1 MGHGRRNN
9 GKRSLMITGL
19 LTFLF
24 FFAIIGCVL
33 YGRKLIRTEKVD
45 AVFGNPERA
54 QGGIHWVIVG
64 SSFLLLVWLYYSWD
78 IAKSFFPKS
87 ANELCQV
94 GKVNESLLSLKYLFP
109 IDERQ
114 LKSTSVIETESENL
128 NKITIEIEK
137 SGIENQDKSNLLN
150 FVSQTKNTIPLLTN
164 EQLLNNDTREQ
175 IKLINKKIINL
186 TENFKRSDYPNES
199 TEQELERIE
208 AAKEEGSWKASS
220 TSIEN
225 TIEIPFI
232 PKTKRGLKF
241 QAAATELNLI
251 SDEFFEL
258 KNHNEQ
264 YTSALEKLKK
274 EIKDYRSNLS
284 SSKEISSS
292 LAKDILKIARRIEY
306 ASIFP
311 PNTLDDMQASIINFD
326 NLQKKEQGG
335 LRWVDLL
342 LFPSGTIISSGPSC
356 SEQGSGRWLP
366 KPSDTLNKFT
376 LMLNPN
382 VGYKQIP
389 LIWYEMMDVS
399 KIIGFLIPDWFADIL
414 PGEYP
419 VHDEQGEVKP
429 NFKSKVLS
437 FVTGDFNLF
446 KIPIPTGHIWDSFL
460 RVFLGLV
467 AGIIVGVPLGLF
479 MGLNRFAK
487 GFFDPLI
494 ELYRPVPPLA
504 WAPLVISV
512 LGIDNL
518 GKVFLLFMVS
528 LSIMIIS
535 ARAGASGTQLSKIHA
550 AHSLGASKWQ
560 ILRHVI
566 FPNSLPEILTGIRV
580 ATGMCWGTLVAA
592 EFLAGTTG
600 VGFVENVAKKYFQYE
615 VIWITIFIMGMLGLI
630 FDITIRK
637 IIDKTI
643 PWRGKG

>member
-1 MGHGRRNN
+1 
-9 GKRSLMITGL
+9 MITGF

-128 NKITIEIEK
+128 DKISIEIEK
-137 SGIENQDKSNLLN
+137 SGVKNQDKSKLLN

-164 EQLLNNDTREQ
+164 EQLLNNETREE
-175 IKLINKKIINL
+175 IKLINEKIINL

-199 TEQELERIE
+199 AEQELERIE

-241 QAAATELNLI
+241 QAAAAELNLI

-274 EIKDYRSNLS
+274 EIKDYRDSLS
-284 SSKEISSS
+284 ASEEISSS

-311 PNTLDDMQASIINFD
+311 PNTLNDMQASIINFD
-326 NLQKKEQGG
+326 NVQKKEQGS

-366 KPSDTLNKFT
+366 KPSDTLNKFK

-419 VHDEQGEVKP
+419 VHNEQGEVKP

>member
-1 MGHGRRNN
+1 
-9 GKRSLMITGL
+9 MITGV
-19 LTFLF
+19 LTFVF
-24 FFAIIGCVL
+24 FFAIVGCIL

-54 QGGIHWVIVG
+54 KGGVHWVIVG
-64 SSFLLLVWLYYSWD
+64 SSFLLLIWLYYSWD

-94 GKVNESLLSLKYLFP
+94 GKVNESLLGLKYLFP
-109 IDERQ
+109 IEQRQ
-114 LKSTSVIETESENL
+114 FKSTAIIQKETENL
-128 NKITIEIEK
+128 NEILLEINQSDLK
-137 SGIENQDKSNLLN
+137 NQDKNTLIS
-150 FVSQTKNTIPLLTN
+150 FVDKTKKTIPLLTDENLLEN
-164 EQLLNNDTREQ
+164 ETKE
-175 IKLINKKIINL
+175 KLDIITDKIFTL
-186 TENFKRSDYPNES
+186 SENFSKSDYPNES
-199 TEQELERIE
+199 IEEEEKRIQE
-208 AAKEEGSWKASS
+208 ANQEGTWSASS

-225 TIEIPFI
+225 TIEIPSI

-241 QAAATELNLI
+241 QAAAVELNLI

-258 KNHNEQ
+258 RNHNPQ
-264 YTSALEKLKK
+264 YRNAYDKLSK
-274 EIKDYRSNLS
+274 EIKDFRSNLNS
-284 SSKEISSS
+284 SEEKVSSF
-292 LAKDILKIARRIEY
+292 AKDILKIARRIEY

-311 PNTLDDMQASIINFD
+311 PNALINMQASIEKFD
-326 NLQKKEQGG
+326 QVQNKEQGG
-335 LRWVDLL
+335 LRWVDIL

-366 KPSDTLNKFT
+366 KPSDTLNKFV
-376 LMLNPN
+376 LMMNPN
-382 VGYKQIP
+382 VGFKQIP

-399 KIIGFLIPDWFADIL
+399 KIIGFILPDWIADIL

-419 VHDEQGEVKP
+419 VHNEKGEVNS

-437 FVTGDFNLF
+437 FVTGDFELF

-467 AGIIVGVPLGLF
+467 AGIIIGVPLGLF

-504 WAPLVISV
+504 WAPLIISV
-512 LGIDNL
+512 LGIDNF

-615 VIWITIFIMGMLGLI
+615 VIWITIFIMGMLGLL

>member
-1 MGHGRRNN
+1 
-9 GKRSLMITGL
+9 MITGF
-19 LTFLF
+19 LTFVF
-24 FFAIIGCVL
+24 FFAIVGCVL
-33 YGRKLIRTEKVD
+33 YGRKLIKTEKVD

-54 QGGIHWVIVG
+54 QGGLHWVIVG

-78 IAKSFFPKS
+78 MAKSFFPKS

-94 GKVNESLLSLKYLFP
+94 GKIDESLLSLKYLFP
-109 IDERQ
+109 IEERQ
-114 LKSTSVIETESENL
+114 LKSTSVIETETKNL
-128 NKITIEIEK
+128 DEIILLIEK
-137 SGIENQDKSNLLN
+137 SNDVENENKNKLLD
-150 FVSQTKNTIPLLTN
+150 FVIQTKNTIPLLTN
-164 EQLLNNDTREQ
+164 ENLLENETKEQ
-175 IKLINKKIINL
+175 INSITKKINNL
-186 TENFKRSDYPNES
+186 ANDFVKKDYPYEKPEDETN
-199 TEQELERIE
+199 RIE
-208 AAKEEGSWKASS
+208 LAKQEGNWGASS
-220 TSIEN
+220 TSLDN
-225 TIEIPFI
+225 AVEIPSI
-232 PKTKRGLKF
+232 PKTKKGLKF
-241 QAAATELNLI
+241 QAAAEELNII

-258 KNHNEQ
+258 RNHNAQ
-264 YTSALEKLKK
+264 YATALENLKN
-274 EIKDYRSNLS
+274 EIKEFRSQFDDSNEITS
-284 SSKEISSS
+284 SF
-292 LAKDILKIARRIEY
+292 AKDILKIARRIEY

-311 PNTLDDMQASIINFD
+311 PQTLIEMQASIVNFD
-326 NLQKKEQGG
+326 SLQKKEQGG
-335 LRWVDLL
+335 LKWVDFF
-342 LFPSGTIISSGPSC
+342 LFPSGTIMSSGPSC
-356 SEQGSGRWLP
+356 TEQGSGRWLP
-366 KPSDTLNKFT
+366 KPSDTLNKFA

-382 VGYKQIP
+382 VGFKQIP
-389 LIWYEMMDVS
+389 LIWYEMMDVG
-399 KIIGFLIPDWFADIL
+399 KIIGFVLPDWIADIL
-414 PGEYP
+414 PGQYP
-419 VHDEQGEVKP
+419 VHNEKGEIKP
-429 NFKSKVLS
+429 NFKSKVLNV
-437 FVTGDFNLF
+437 VTGNFELF

-467 AGIIVGVPLGLF
+467 TGIIVGVPLGLY

-512 LGIDNL
+512 LGIDNF

-560 ILRHVI
+560 ILRYVI

-615 VIWITIFIMGMLGLI
+615 VIWITIFIMGMLGLL

>member
-1 MGHGRRNN
+1 
-9 GKRSLMITGL
+9 MITGV
-19 LTFLF
+19 LTFVF
-24 FFAIIGCVL
+24 FFAIVGCIL

-54 QGGIHWVIVG
+54 KGGVHWVIVG
-64 SSFLLLVWLYYSWD
+64 SSFLLLIWLYYSWD

-94 GKVNESLLSLKYLFP
+94 GKVNESLLGLKYLFP
-109 IDERQ
+109 IEQRQ
-114 LKSTSVIETESENL
+114 FKSTAIIQKETENL
-128 NKITIEIEK
+128 NEILIEINQSDLK
-137 SGIENQDKSNLLN
+137 NQDKNTLIS
-150 FVSQTKNTIPLLTN
+150 FVDKTKKTIPLLTDENLLEN
-164 EQLLNNDTREQ
+164 ETKE
-175 IKLINKKIINL
+175 KLDIITDKIFTL
-186 TENFKRSDYPNES
+186 SENFSRSDYPNES
-199 TEQELERIE
+199 IEEEEKRIQE
-208 AAKEEGSWKASS
+208 ANQEGTWSASS

-225 TIEIPFI
+225 TIEIPSI

-241 QAAATELNLI
+241 QAAAVELNLI

-258 KNHNEQ
+258 RNHNPQ
-264 YTSALEKLKK
+264 YRNAYDKLSK
-274 EIKDYRSNLS
+274 EIKDFRSNLNS
-284 SSKEISSS
+284 SEETVSSF
-292 LAKDILKIARRIEY
+292 AKDILKIARRIEY

-311 PNTLDDMQASIINFD
+311 PNALINMQASIEKFD
-326 NLQKKEQGG
+326 QVQNKEQGG
-335 LRWVDLL
+335 LRWVDIL

-366 KPSDTLNKFT
+366 KPSDTLNKFV
-376 LMLNPN
+376 LMMNPN
-382 VGYKQIP
+382 VGFKQIP

-399 KIIGFLIPDWFADIL
+399 KIIGFILPDWIADIL

-419 VHDEQGEVKP
+419 VHNEKGEVNS

-437 FVTGDFNLF
+437 FVSGEFELF

-467 AGIIVGVPLGLF
+467 AGIIIGVPLGLF

-504 WAPLVISV
+504 WAPLIISV
-512 LGIDNL
+512 LGIDNF

-615 VIWITIFIMGMLGLI
+615 VIWITIFIMGMLGLL